1 MIAQMAGP
9 QAYDKFVEYMHHVKK
24 PASMNPSTLVDRAQ
38 TLFHYATYLPID
50 ENTAGPEIPVA
61 Q

>member
-24 PASMNPSTLVDRAQ
+24 PASN
-38 TLFHYATYLPID
+38 
-50 ENTAGPEIPVA
+50 GPFNIG
-61 Q
+61 